1 MIATRKSKLVD
12 SICRGFGLVLFC
24 GLLLMAG
31 ATAPAVPVPPK
42 ASPVA
47 PKPSPQPRHVS
58 GSIIKNPHLKGV
70 EQAAVHVQQKVK
82 KVEAVTHH
90 PWHRRWDYR
99 AWFALHRGLGIVR
112 GFVHAPDGAPVGSAK
127 VLLRH
132 VNGTFFVHAAMK
144 HLTYTDSQ
152 GNFIMVGVRAGR
164 YRVVSLHGKLK
175 GHALIA
181 VHPGF
186 ASNVAIKI

>member
-1 MIATRKSKLVD
+1 MAPNGKCKLVV
-12 SICRGFGLVLFC
+12 SMCRWYGLVVFC
-24 GLLLMAG
+24 GLLLAASSAARG
-31 ATAPAVPVPPK
+31 VPVAPK
-42 ASPVA
+42 ASPA
-47 PKPSPQPRHVS
+47 TPPPQHESR
-58 GSIIKNPHLKGV
+58 SIIKNPHLKGV

-99 AWFALHRGLGIVR
+99 AWFALHRGLGIIR

-127 VLLRH
+127 VVLRH
-132 VNGTFFVHAAMK
+132 VNGTFFVHASMK
-144 HLTYTDSQ
+144 HLTYTDSE
-152 GNFIMVGVRAGR
+152 GNFTMVGVRAGH

-175 GHALIA
+175 GHTLIA

-186 ASNVAIKI
+186 ASNVAVKI